1 MHDLISGIPFL
12 KLNTPTAVISF
23 PNGRIFS
30 SSSKP
35 TFKKRNKQ
43 ACKTFAIENEHI
55 RRAQKNGTAELRITS
70 SFHIQ
75 DRNKFFMDTLTKT
88 RFDFANS
95 QDIHDQKV
103 PEGMYM
109 EKH

>member
-12 KLNTPTAVISF
+12 KLNIPTAVISF
-23 PNGRIFS
+23 PDGRIFS

-35 TFKKRNKQ
+35 TFEKGNKQ
-43 ACKTFAIENEHI
+43 ACKTFEIENEHI
-55 RRAQKNGTAELRITS
+55 RRAQKNGTAELGITGG
-70 SFHIQ
+70 FPIQ
-75 DRNKFFMDTLTKT
+75 DRNKILVDTLTKR
-88 RFDFANS
+88 RFNFPNS